1 MKTNKQKQKRMCLY
15 SYLAIHG
22 ALEVRVLQ
30 GSFNTGNLELHPT
43 ETGGYQVEYVATA
56 LRNVSQNTV
65 LFLVI
70 SLPSS
75 PMGRNGSAALISQ
88 ADSGASA
95 RLESRPWFTPQEEA
109 ERESPHPHFSLPPAH
124 KRALYCT
131 GFAHPLLI

>member
-1 MKTNKQKQKRMCLY
+1 MCLY

-43 ETGGYQVEYVATA
+43 ETGGHQVEYVATA

-70 SLPSS
+70 SLSSS

-95 RLESRPWFTPQEEA
+95 RLQSRPWFTLQEEA
-109 ERESPHPHFSLPPAH
+109 ERESPHPHFSASSPQESFVLHRICSSSSNLTLKVIRRH
-124 KRALYCT
+124 K
-131 GFAHPLLI
+131 